1 MNNIDIESQ
10 KAINKLDSMSSDWNF
25 KVTDRK
31 DNIITGKLKIDEK
44 EYISSI
50 DITECFKNGKK
61 PVSKC
66 FMQCFSKI
74 KTGDDLNVKYA

>member
-1 MNNIDIESQ
+1 MRNTDIESQ
-10 KAINKLDSMSSDWNF
+10 KAINKLDSISTDWHF
-25 KVTDRK
+25 DVTDRK
-31 DNIITGKLKIDEK
+31 DNIITGKLTVDDE

-74 KTGDDLNVKYA
+74 DIGDDLDVQYA